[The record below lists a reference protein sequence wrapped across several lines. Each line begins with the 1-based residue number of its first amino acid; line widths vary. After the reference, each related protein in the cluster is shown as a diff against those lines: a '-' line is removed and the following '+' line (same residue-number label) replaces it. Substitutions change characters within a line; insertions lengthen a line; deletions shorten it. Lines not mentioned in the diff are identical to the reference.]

1 MKNPFLQSRIVY
13 GVFVITASLLS
24 SGCAGGWGV
33 KEPLPEND
41 LEYYQINCKKKQE
54 QIVFLESLRMGRDER
69 LINSVEN
76 VVNPHQAITNP
87 ERVSQ
92 RRAVATGRTNWLINQ
107 HLMRL
112 AYDCP

>member
-13 GVFVITASLLS
+13 GAFVITASLLS
-24 SGCAGGWGV
+24 SGCSGVWGV

-41 LEYYQINCKKKQE
+41 LEYYQINCRKKEE
-54 QIVFLESLRMGRDER
+54 QIAFLESLRMGSNER
-69 LINSVEN
+69 LINGVEN